1 MKMYAQ
7 LNICIIVKSKKLIN
21 VNYYCKLDYCIKQ
34 EFLEFNN
41 FERFGF
47 SLYHIMCMY
56 CLRSVDVCQTLN

>member
-1 MKMYAQ
+1 MYAQ

-34 EFLEFNN
+34 EFLEFNT
-41 FERFGF
+41 FERFGL